1 MKKTLQLLLLA
12 TAFFAFSAHAKEKTI
27 YLDDNSTIL
36 GTWKLT
42 AEAAAKH
49 KTKTPLNITWEFQK
63 NGVLNTTATDARNRT
78 GAMNINVKYSVK
90 DGAIEKQ
97 FKPGIEKYETCRVT
111 DFDNTSMVLHCK
123 FLYYFMEKI

>member
-1 MKKTLQLLLLA
+1 MKKILQLLLLA
-12 TAFFAFSAHAKEKTI
+12 TVFFAFSAHAKEKTI

-36 GTWKLT
+36 GKWKLT

-49 KTKTPLNITWEFQK
+49 KTKTPLNIIWEFQK
-63 NGVLNTTATDARNRT
+63 NGILNTQATDTRNRT

-97 FKPGIEKYETCRVT
+97 FRPGTEKYETCHVT

-123 FLYYFMEKI
+123 FLYYFMERI